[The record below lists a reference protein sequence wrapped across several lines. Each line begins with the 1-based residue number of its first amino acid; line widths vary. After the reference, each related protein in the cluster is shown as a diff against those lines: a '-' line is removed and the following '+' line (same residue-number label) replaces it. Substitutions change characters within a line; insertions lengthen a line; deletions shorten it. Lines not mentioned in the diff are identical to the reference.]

1 MGVIR
6 VVDSRTHV
14 ELATIQSFEVNT
26 DNLADATTFGSMGS
40 VLLPAT
46 TEDVEM
52 RVSGFKTPVPGPGP
66 VTPAGE
72 LTGYRLQ
79 IAELHKIIT
88 ALVQAMGGAVTLTHA
103 EIMGASAD
111 TLTTEQT
118 PEMGII
124 MRAYK

>member
-52 RVSGFKTPVPGPGP
+52 RVSGFKIPVSPGPL
-66 VTPAGE
+66 TPAGE